1 MMNIQVRKYIDTPF
15 ELIETPLLDDYL
27 NFQFADKDGVIE
39 FIYFMCGRALTKIE
53 DRFDFMLF
61 LYGQPGSGKSELL
74 ELIKYSYG
82 VNQVS
87 NLKSS
92 FEKTFGLSAVAKSQI
107 FVSDDMPINVAN
119 VFSKDNFLS
128 MITRGSIPCP
138 VKNGTVIEIENW
150 DVPIV
155 WNSNYLPNYSEDSGE
170 ITRRIMMVEFDKIV
184 PPEKKD
190 LLLGQKIKESEY
202 ATFIHRCC
210 TTFLRMSKE
219 HYGKCVT
226 TFCPEYFLD
235 KKDDIREQ
243 SNKLFS
249 YLKENT
255 EYCEQS
261 HTSMSELRKQYNVW
275 LAHTFKLEKIPRN
288 DKKLS
293 INTISMVDSRYIYR
307 KSMICKFCKDKHK
320 KGCCG
325 EYKREARTIT
335 EIVENLRIKSIY

>member
-1 MMNIQVRKYIDTPF
+1 
-15 ELIETPLLDDYL
+15 
-27 NFQFADKDGVIE
+27 
-39 FIYFMCGRALTKIE
+39 
-53 DRFDFMLF
+53 
-61 LYGQPGSGKSELL
+61 
-74 ELIKYSYG
+74 
-82 VNQVS
+82 
-87 NLKSS
+87 
-92 FEKTFGLSAVAKSQI
+92 
-107 FVSDDMPINVAN
+107 
-119 VFSKDNFLS
+119 
-128 MITRGSIPCP
+128 
-138 VKNGTVIEIENW
+138 
-150 DVPIV
+150 
-155 WNSNYLPNYSEDSGE
+155 
-170 ITRRIMMVEFDKIV
+170 MMVEFDKIV

-202 ATFIHRCC
+202 TTFIHRCC

-261 HTSMSELRKQYNVW
+261 HTSMSELRKQYNAW